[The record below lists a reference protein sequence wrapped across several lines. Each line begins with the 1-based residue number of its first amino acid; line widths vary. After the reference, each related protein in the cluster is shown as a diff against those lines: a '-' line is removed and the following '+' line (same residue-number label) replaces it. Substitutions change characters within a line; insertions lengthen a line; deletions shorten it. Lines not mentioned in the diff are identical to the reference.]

1 MTPPYSPPKFEATNP
16 PSAVPLHPPAAAES
30 PSWQSRQEA
39 YLHTRTAAMQSRFQC
54 ASVIRHTSDGQNHS
68 KENGLT
74 QVHTKDCETFFSSDN
89 GLNTET
95 SDGSFFTESN
105 SDPTTTQ
112 NAFTVTDVV
121 KASQTL
127 GSGTHR
133 LSLSGLED
141 KSNAP
146 HAVLSVSPGFPGASP
161 VLVDGQILPVSSS
174 STYVVQ
180 NLGNTSE
187 NQEQRLPPVPSALP
201 TVYTPLQGRPPPQ
214 TQAASPGQVLLI
226 GGQVAT
232 GPVMLIVPQPAVP
245 RLYAQTAVV
254 TPGGTKLP
262 AIAPAPGPFV
272 LEQRQSPPQPE
283 LSRIRSHVCPHEDCS
298 KTYFKSSHLKAH
310 MRTHTGKRWRIW
322 HLSICILV

>member
-16 PSAVPLHPPAAAES
+16 PSAVPFHPPAAAES

-39 YLHTRTAAMQSRFQC
+39 HLHTHTAAMQSRFQC

-68 KENGLT
+68 KANGLA
-74 QVHTKDCETFFSSDN
+74 QVHTKDCETSFSSDN
-89 GLNTET
+89 GPNTET
-95 SDGSFFTESN
+95 SDGSFITESN
-105 SDPTTTQ
+105 SSPTTTQ
-112 NAFTVTDVV
+112 NALTVTNAV

-127 GSGTHR
+127 ESGTHR
-133 LSLSGLED
+133 SSLSG

-146 HAVLSVSPGFPGASP
+146 HAALPVPPGFPGASP
-161 VLVDGQILPVSSS
+161 ALVDGQILPVSSS

-180 NLGNTSE
+180 NLGAASE
-187 NQEQRLPPVPSALP
+187 NREQRLPPVCA
-201 TVYTPLQGRPPPQ
+201 PLQGRPPAQ

-245 RLYAQTAVV
+245 RVYAQTAVV

-272 LEQRQSPPQPE
+272 LEQRQSPSQPE
-283 LSRIRSHVCPHEDCS
+283 VSRIRSHVCPHEDCS

-310 MRTHTGKRWRIW
+310 MRTHTGKR
-322 HLSICILV
+322 